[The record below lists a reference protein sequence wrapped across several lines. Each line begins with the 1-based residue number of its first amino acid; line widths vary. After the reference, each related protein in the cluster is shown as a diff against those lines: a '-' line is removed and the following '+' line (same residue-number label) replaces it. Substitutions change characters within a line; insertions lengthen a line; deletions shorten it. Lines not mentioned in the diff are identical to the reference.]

1 MLSDILDFAINYY
14 QGTLMILF
22 LRFTLPKRN
31 DDSIKTDI
39 LFSVLVGSALNL
51 WSLKRIPLPDT
62 VILVFVFL
70 YPCVTHR
77 GTVFQRLIWT
87 VVLHATMGS
96 VAQISTGIFTS
107 LFHIPLSALF
117 EPGMIRIAYV
127 LSSNALTTFVAVLA
141 IRISQFQNRASLGK
155 RTLAFFFFCYFLE
168 FFTEEILYLYQLGGN
183 SSQSLFLLA
192 NGSLF
197 GIMLMTLI
205 LYEMLASSVQKQL
218 MAEAKAHIHE
228 QDIAHQLEVE
238 AIYHDVLRQQHDL
251 FHQVAIVK
259 EMLAQAHEIN
269 RDEIRGMLDIGSLAD
284 IQPSTGCVSV
294 DALLAAKRLTM
305 KQHHIAFIFHPY
317 PLHDLPADH
326 LTFCVVL
333 SNLLDN
339 AIEACQRITDEKTA
353 KEICLEFARSWD
365 MLYIRCINS
374 MNPETLRFE
383 KGTFF
388 TSKKAQH
395 THGFG
400 ITNISDV
407 VKKLQGTCEF
417 TPYID
422 QKKFFVQLMIPL
434 QTETEQKHESN
445 DHGG

>member
-1 MLSDILDFAINYY
+1 MLSDILDFGINYY
-14 QGTLMILF
+14 QGALMILF
-22 LRFTLPKRN
+22 LRFALPKRN
-31 DDSIKTDI
+31 DDSITTDI
-39 LFSVLVGSALNL
+39 LFTILVGSALNL
-51 WSLKRIPLPDT
+51 WSFKSIPLPDT
-62 VILVFVFL
+62 IILVFVFL
-70 YPCVTHR
+70 YPFVTHR
-77 GTVFQRLIWT
+77 GTLFQRLIWT
-87 VVLHATMGS
+87 VVLHGMMGS
-96 VAQISTGIFTS
+96 VAQISTGLFTS
-107 LFHIPLSALF
+107 FFHINLSALS

-127 LSSNALTTFVAVLA
+127 LSSNALTTLTAVLA
-141 IRISQFQNRASLGK
+141 LRISQFQSRTPLEK

-168 FFTEEILYLYQLGGN
+168 FLTEEILYIYQLGGN
-183 SSQSLFLLA
+183 SPQSLLLLA

-205 LYEMLASSVQKQL
+205 LYEMLASSVKKQL

-228 QDIAHQLEVE
+228 QDIQHQLEVE
-238 AIYHDVLRQQHDL
+238 AIYHDVLSQQHDL
-251 FHQVAIVK
+251 RHQLDIVK

-269 RDEIRGMLDIGSLAD
+269 RDEILGMLDIGSLSD

-294 DALLAAKRLTM
+294 DALLTAKRLTM
-305 KQHHIAFIFHPY
+305 IQHHIAFIFHPY
-317 PLHDLPADH
+317 PFHDLPTDN

-339 AIEACQRITDEKTA
+339 AIEACQRITDENTV

-388 TSKKAQH
+388 TSKKDKH

-417 TPYID
+417 TPYVD
-422 QKKFFVQLMIPL
+422 QRKFFVQLMIPL
-434 QTETEQKHESN
+434 QAETERKLDSN
-445 DHGG
+445 DYGE